1 MPVQSLLFHPV
12 DDPESRVESGP
23 LQTPAVFLENITRII
38 KTIFYFKSLKMT
50 LFTHLLRRAFIG
62 SVFSLWGLLI
72 HLPLAVAG
80 DYKDIWWNAS
90 QSGMGFNLS
99 QVGNTVFGAW
109 YFYAD
114 SGQPTFLTFSG
125 EIQNNRLSGALYRN
139 TGPAPSANY
148 DASRVQSA
156 AVGNAVMVFSANDP
170 HVARFEYAFEGKT
183 GAIDLQRFSFV
194 DNAPSLNKDF
204 DGMVYGI
211 NASSGI
217 PANFNF
223 SIGSGQFK
231 LTREIT
237 TGSCVFEGTYVPQSE
252 AVSARGSYRCTDLS
266 AGTFVAPRLRVTP
279 EGVYVGQITKTSSA
293 GQVTNETHTG
303 MGLASVAVLDF
314 TGKTVRVSGSSSD
327 CSNKD
332 FRTQFV
338 FQITATTLAFTG
350 SDSTITDSNASDPNF
365 CRSGPSVY
373 ELYSLAELRAMEPS
387 DPFLQCLP
395 KCNVATFNQSWTG
408 IDPDGRTYRGTF
420 QHTPGTQLIYHTK
433 QILQDPRQPGRA
445 SFPLG
450 SQIWFIE

>member
-1 MPVQSLLFHPV
+1 MTSF
-12 DDPESRVESGP
+12 
-23 LQTPAVFLENITRII
+23 
-38 KTIFYFKSLKMT
+38 FKI
-50 LFTHLLRRAFIG
+50 LRKAFIG
-62 SVFSLWGLLI
+62 SVFSLLGMVA
-72 HLPLAVAG
+72 HLPFAVAG

-125 EIQNNRLSGALYRN
+125 EIQNNRLSGALFRN

-194 DNAPSLNKDF
+194 DNAPALNKSF
-204 DGMVYGI
+204 DGEVYGI
-211 NASSGI
+211 NATSGI

-223 SIGSGQFK
+223 SLGNGKFK

-279 EGVYVGQITKTSSA
+279 EGVYVGQIIKTSSG
-293 GQVTNETHTG
+293 GQLATETHTG
-303 MGLASVAVLDF
+303 MSLASVAVLDF
-314 TGKTVRVSGSSSD
+314 TGKTVRVSISTSW

-332 FRTQFV
+332 YTKSYVLQV
-338 FQITATTLAFTG
+338 SATTVTFIG
-350 SDSTITDSNASDPNF
+350 SDTTITDSNASDPNF
-365 CRSGPSVY
+365 CRSGPA
-373 ELYSLAELRAMEPS
+373 EFKIFSLAVLRAEEPS
-387 DPFLQCLP
+387 DPVVQCLP
-395 KCNVATFNQSWTG
+395 KCNMTDLNQSWTG
-408 IDPDGRTYRGTF
+408 IDADRRTYRGTV
-420 QHTPGTQLIYHTK
+420 QHIPGTQMVYHTK
-433 QILQDPRQPGRA
+433 QVIQDPSQPGRTEFA
-445 SFPLG
+445 VSYETW
-450 SQIWFIE
+450 IIE

>member
-1 MPVQSLLFHPV
+1 MTSLI
-12 DDPESRVESGP
+12 
-23 LQTPAVFLENITRII
+23 QI
-38 KTIFYFKSLKMT
+38 
-50 LFTHLLRRAFIG
+50 LRKAFIG
-62 SVFSLWGLLI
+62 SVFSLLGLVT
-72 HLPLAVAG
+72 HVPFAVAG

-99 QVGNTVFGAW
+99 QVGSTVFGAW

-125 EIQNNRLSGALYRN
+125 EIQNNRLSGPLFRN

-183 GAIDLQRFSFV
+183 GTIDLQRFSFV
-194 DNAPSLNKDF
+194 DNSPSLNKDF

-211 NASSGI
+211 NTSSGI

-223 SIGSGQFK
+223 SLGSGQFK

-252 AVSARGSYRCTDLS
+252 AVSARGSYRCSDLS

-279 EGVYVGQITKTSSA
+279 EGVYVGQIIKTSSA
-293 GQVTNETHTG
+293 GQLATETHSG
-303 MGLASVAVLDF
+303 MGLASSAVLDF
-314 TGKTVRVSGSSSD
+314 TGKTVRISGSSSW

-332 FRTQFV
+332 FRTSYV
-338 FQITATTLAFTG
+338 FQITATTLTFSG
-350 SDSTITDSNASDPNF
+350 SDHVITEGNSSSPNF
-365 CRSGPSVY
+365 CRLGPPVY
-373 ELYSLAELRAMEPS
+373 EFHSLAALRVMEPS
-387 DPFLQCLP
+387 DPFIQCLP
-395 KCNVATFNQSWTG
+395 KCDTAALNQTWTG
-408 IDPDGRTYRGTF
+408 VDSDGRTFRGTF

-433 QILQDPRQPGRA
+433 QVLQNPRYPGNT
-445 SFPLG
+445 SFPLE
-450 SQIWFIE
+450 SEIWIVE